1 MYLYDE
7 NVSKQ
12 TSIAPWQRRWRN
24 NVYEKNWK
32 WMSNYPSITTKFHL
46 WTYML
51 KMWLDRRNPL
61 NDNDVDVITFMN
73 KMLVNE
79 QISSHDNKS
88 LPLYLYD
95 ENVC

>member
-1 MYLYDE
+1 
-7 NVSKQ
+7 
-12 TSIAPWQRRWRN
+12 
-24 NVYEKNWK
+24 
-32 WMSNYPSITTKFHL
+32 
-46 WTYML
+46 ML

-61 NDNDVDVITFMN
+61 HDNDVDVITYMN